1 MGGDRFDERYITYG
15 NMGRNGEWFW
25 FSSEWKWTGDDL
37 TNVAGQLFILDK
49 FPLDAKVLLDHF
61 VFELPSNKSYA
72 PKSEACAELAVNGKA
87 EDNDGGGYSHYPFLY
102 DRDFNPL
109 VYEEIVSGIVNRF
122 YRIRARGS
130 WNNIWLPIRF
140 RPNPECFVKGHVY
153 TVSLR
158 TRLYAYTS
166 GKMKINVQLKGKK
179 PNGDWVSPVVLQC
192 PEMSPSTT
200 WTSCSAPL
208 LVGEELASLT
218 EIVWESFTVNED
230 ANNRALIDFDD
241 ISIKHTSGVSCF
253 TCIRACLFT
262 IDGWFAHTH
271 LLSQM
276 GP

>member
-1 MGGDRFDERYITYG
+1 M
-15 NMGRNGEWFW
+15 
-25 FSSEWKWTGDDL
+25 
-37 TNVAGQLFILDK
+37 
-49 FPLDAKVLLDHF
+49 
-61 VFELPSNKSYA
+61 
-72 PKSEACAELAVNGKA
+72 
-87 EDNDGGGYSHYPFLY
+87 
-102 DRDFNPL
+102 
-109 VYEEIVSGIVNRF
+109 
-122 YRIRARGS
+122 
-130 WNNIWLPIRF
+130 
-140 RPNPECFVKGHVY
+140 Y

>member
-61 VFELPSNKSYA
+61 VLELPSNKSYA

-130 WNNIWLPIRF
+130 WNK
-140 RPNPECFVKGHVY
+140 V
-153 TVSLR
+153 LR
-158 TRLYAYTS
+158 
-166 GKMKINVQLKGKK
+166 
-179 PNGDWVSPVVLQC
+179 
-192 PEMSPSTT
+192 
-200 WTSCSAPL
+200 
-208 LVGEELASLT
+208 
-218 EIVWESFTVNED
+218 
-230 ANNRALIDFDD
+230 
-241 ISIKHTSGVSCF
+241 
-253 TCIRACLFT
+253 
-262 IDGWFAHTH
+262 
-271 LLSQM
+271 
-276 GP
+276 